1 MTDYHTVIAQAVES
15 LDQNTSRT
23 CRALYERART
33 AQVTHLRAIHPPLS
47 ELAIAK
53 ERLSLETAIREVE
66 ADTAGKSET
75 GPRESKPDFALPH
88 TAAESMNS
96 ERSERATLRN
106 GPLAFAQSE
115 TSQLTRSLVGRLR
128 RWLTSKRSPG
138 SSDALNAKH
147 HLDPTT
153 ATTKEERDGSEG
165 PTPSETSTSL
175 RHAELGAGDSGTAN
189 YETQQPQG
197 RELSYDLDEDQEQPH
212 PAQSLPQAMKAEH
225 LRLLAPLR
233 RHKLVESVVAL
244 LILVGLAAIISWQWP
259 HFSELYRS
267 FAQIVVKQQSGQAVP
282 QTASQSSFLDRFPRE
297 QSTAATGT
305 SDSQTS
311 PTVAQRVVLYE
322 EDSSDPQGK
331 RYFGLVSWRT
341 ETVSPAPNSDV
352 AVRADV
358 KIPERRITMTWLLR
372 RNIDHALPAS
382 HTIEM
387 MFDLPAD
394 FPGGGVASVPGVLMK
409 RSEQDPGTPLSKVAA
424 KATNGVFIIELSAAG
439 SDGQRN
445 VQMLKESPWFDLPIG
460 YVNGSRAIL
469 AIEKGL
475 PGYRAFAEA
484 FALWEKK

>member
-1 MTDYHTVIAQAVES
+1 MTDYHTVIAEAVES

-33 AQVTHLRAIHPPLS
+33 AQVMHLRAIHPPLS
-47 ELAIAK
+47 ESAIAK
-53 ERLSLETAIREVE
+53 ERLSLESAIREVE

-75 GPRESKPDFALPH
+75 GPRESKPDLARPH
-88 TAAESMNS
+88 TAAASMNS

-106 GPLAFAQSE
+106 GPLAFAESE
-115 TSQLTRSLVGRLR
+115 TSPLTRPLVGRLH

-153 ATTKEERDGSEG
+153 TITKEERDGSEG
-165 PTPSETSTSL
+165 PTPSETSTSS
-175 RHAELGAGDSGTAN
+175 RHAESGAGDLGTAN

-197 RELSYDLDEDQEQPH
+197 RELSYDLDEDQEQTH
-212 PAQSLPQAMKAEH
+212 AAQSLPQAMKAEH
-225 LRLLAPLR
+225 LKPLAPLR
-233 RHKLVESVVAL
+233 RHKLVKSVVAL

-267 FAQIVVKQQSGQAVP
+267 VVQIVVKQQSGQAVP

-305 SDSQTS
+305 PGGQTL
-311 PTVAQRVVLYE
+311 PTLAQRVVLYE
-322 EDSSDPQGK
+322 EDSSDSQGR
-331 RYFGLVSWRT
+331 RYVGLVSWRT
-341 ETVSPAPNSDV
+341 ETVSPAPSSDV

-387 MFDLPAD
+387 MFNLPED

-409 RSEQDPGTPLSKVAA
+409 RSEQEPGTPLAKVAA
-424 KATNGVFIIELSAAG
+424 RATNGVFIIELSAAG
-439 SDGQRN
+439 SDEQRN
-445 VQMLKESPWFDLPIG
+445 VQMLKESTWFDIPIA
-460 YVNGSRAIL
+460 YINGNRAIL

-484 FALWEKK
+484 FAVWEKK